1 MMRVALIFLAFLLSP
16 YPQSPSNPA
25 GQTENEKKLDPKLHA
40 DVLKMIEA
48 SGARQKL
55 QETLKSGVA
64 DGRKTLMEKCEKCLP
79 EFGDEWEKRMLERSK
94 ADDYLAVYARV
105 YEKYLTDEDVLAL
118 IDYQNAKQKSQDA
131 AFPTKLKEKLGPIM
145 PSLMSEIM
153 GGCAEVGAKLGAEIG
168 SEIEKEHPEYMKSQT
183 KTAKQ

>member
-1 MMRVALIFLAFLLSP
+1 MMRVALLFLAFLLSP
-16 YPQSPSNPA
+16 YPQTQSNSPAPS
-25 GQTENEKKLDPKLHA
+25 ENDKKSDSKLHA

-55 QETLKSGVA
+55 QDTLKSGIA
-64 DGRKTLMEKCEKCLP
+64 DGRKTMMEKCEKCSP

-94 ADDYLAVYARV
+94 ADDYIAVYARV

-131 AFPTKLKEKLGPIM
+131 AFPAKLKEKLGPIM

-168 SEIEKEHPEYMKSQT
+168 SEIEKDHPEYMKSQT
-183 KTAKQ
+183 KTARQ